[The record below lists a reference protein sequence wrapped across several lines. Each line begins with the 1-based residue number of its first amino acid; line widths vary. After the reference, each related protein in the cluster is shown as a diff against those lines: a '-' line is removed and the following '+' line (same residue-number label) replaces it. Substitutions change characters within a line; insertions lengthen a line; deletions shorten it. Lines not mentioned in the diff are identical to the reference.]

1 MDRGYLDFERL
12 YVLHQA
18 VAFFVI
24 RPSRTSMPVAF
35 TRRRPLCQVIA
46 CAEHFR
52 VMAFAQLTYRESL
65 RDIEACL
72 SAQASKLYHM
82 GFREPIRRSTLSD
95 ANEARGWR
103 IYADFAQVL
112 IRQVRKLYAAES
124 FGVEPSDRLRA
135 RLDHN
140 RSVPVGFPVG
150 AFSRHQGCREDA
162 YAARSARC
170 DPELHS
176 RLGRK
181 IARRQSSRP
190 PFDAL
195 AIFWWCTG
203 LIPNFLCDS
212 LPRIIA
218 PSRACARE
226 GRRQTDLSVPFHH
239 CLDHLRRRHVRI
251 VMKRAV
257 GRTWKQLARERL
269 EDTTPTIPLGNR
281 FWPPSGEEA
290 QEIRQ
295 LFANDLVRRL
305 VTYLHSRRRRRRGR
319 APRCRLLGERMQ
331 LVRPIEVRHTS
342 RRRRRVCGRSRF
354 VSDGYQGSC
363 SGGCPASAKCRDA
376 A

>member
-1 MDRGYLDFERL
+1 M
-12 YVLHQA
+12 
-18 VAFFVI
+18 
-24 RPSRTSMPVAF
+24 
-35 TRRRPLCQVIA
+35 
-46 CAEHFR
+46 
-52 VMAFAQLTYRESL
+52 
-65 RDIEACL
+65 
-72 SAQASKLYHM
+72 
-82 GFREPIRRSTLSD
+82 
-95 ANEARGWR
+95 
-103 IYADFAQVL
+103 
-112 IRQVRKLYAAES
+112 
-124 FGVEPSDRLRA
+124 
-135 RLDHN
+135 
-140 RSVPVGFPVG
+140 
-150 AFSRHQGCREDA
+150 
-162 YAARSARC
+162 
-170 DPELHS
+170 
-176 RLGRK
+176 
-181 IARRQSSRP
+181 
-190 PFDAL
+190 
-195 AIFWWCTG
+195 
-203 LIPNFLCDS
+203 IPNFLCDS

-354 VSDGYQGSC
+354 VSDGCQGSC